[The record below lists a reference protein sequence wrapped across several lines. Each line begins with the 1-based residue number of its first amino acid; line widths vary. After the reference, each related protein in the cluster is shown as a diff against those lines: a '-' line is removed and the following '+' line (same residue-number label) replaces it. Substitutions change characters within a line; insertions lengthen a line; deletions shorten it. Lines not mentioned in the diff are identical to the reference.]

1 MTTEYTYTG
10 RLVLASAS
18 PRRAALMREHG
29 YDFTVEAATFDEPT
43 SIPGIDSPDLFA
55 MELSRLKAH
64 DVAQHHESAI
74 ILAADTLACQGT
86 KIFGKPTDRDDARRI
101 LKSIMGTT
109 HRVITG
115 LTLLDTAT
123 ISEIVEHDS
132 TTITMRNL
140 SDEEMETYLDSG
152 AWEGKAGAYGIQ
164 NHGDEFVTDIKGS
177 YSNVVGLPLELLA
190 DMLSNHEA
198 S

>member
-1 MTTEYTYTG
+1 MKAEYTYTG
-10 RLVLASAS
+10 QLVLASAS
-18 PRRAALMREHG
+18 PRRAALLHEHG
-29 YDFTVEAATFDEPT
+29 YDFTVEAATIDEPT

-109 HRVITG
+109 HHVITG
-115 LTLLDTAT
+115 MTLLNTAT
-123 ISEIVEHDS
+123 MSEIVACD
-132 TTITMRNL
+132 TTSVTMREL
-140 SDEEMETYLDSG
+140 SDEEMETYLDSD

-164 NHGDEFVTDIKGS
+164 DHGDKFVTEIQGS

-190 DMLSNHEA
+190 EMLSNHVA